1 MDQKGGLMQTSCGK
15 IGLLTIWSRR
25 DRVKRVIMTVGLL
38 CLACTHEAATVGD
51 DTDTQDNIV
60 PLTAGSGV
68 SVEVL
73 SPLLVADAFNVER
86 KADDWKVKAK
96 GSASKIMT
104 IRVTFQPGGYSGW
117 HSHPGITI
125 VSVVSGTITSFESDD
140 PTCSPH
146 LIPAGTAVVEKHDSS
161 HTRFIRNEGTVPLV
175 FLATHIVPPS
185 ATTTRIDEP
194 DPGNCP
200 F

>member
-1 MDQKGGLMQTSCGK
+1 MQTSCGK
-15 IGLLTIWSRR
+15 TGLLTIWSRQH
-25 DRVKRVIMTVGLL
+25 RVKRFTMTVGLL
-38 CLACTHEAATVGD
+38 CLAYTHEAATVAGN
-51 DTDTQDNIV
+51 TDMHYNV
-60 PLTAGSGV
+60 MFFTAGSGV

-73 SPLLVADAFNVER
+73 SPLLAADAFKVER
-86 KADDWKVKAK
+86 EEGEWKVRAK

-125 VSVVSGTITSFESDD
+125 VSVVSGTATFFESDD

-146 LIPAGTAVVEKHDSS
+146 LMPAGTAAVEKIDSS

-185 ATTTRIDEP
+185 ATGTRIDEP
-194 DPGNCP
+194 DPGTCP

>member
-1 MDQKGGLMQTSCGK
+1 
-15 IGLLTIWSRR
+15 
-25 DRVKRVIMTVGLL
+25 
-38 CLACTHEAATVGD
+38 
-51 DTDTQDNIV
+51 
-60 PLTAGSGV
+60 
-68 SVEVL
+68 
-73 SPLLVADAFNVER
+73 
-86 KADDWKVKAK
+86 
-96 GSASKIMT
+96 MT

-146 LIPAGTAVVEKHDSS
+146 LIPAGTAVVEQHDSS

>member
-1 MDQKGGLMQTSCGK
+1 MQTSCGK
-15 IGLLTIWSRR
+15 TGLLTIWSRR
-25 DRVKRVIMTVGLL
+25 HRTKRVIMTAGLL
-38 CLACTHEAATVGD
+38 CLACTHQAATVGRSP
-51 DTDTQDNIV
+51 DTHHSV
-60 PLTAGSGV
+60 MFFTAGSGV

-73 SPLLVADAFNVER
+73 SPLLAADEFKVDREEGE
-86 KADDWKVKAK
+86 WKVRAK

-125 VSVVSGTITSFESDD
+125 VSVVAGTITSYESDD

-146 LIPAGTAVVEKHDSS
+146 FIPAGTAVVEKHDSS
-161 HTRFIRNEGTVPLV
+161 HTRFIRNEDTVPLV

-185 ATTTRIDEP
+185 ATGTRIDEP
-194 DPGNCP
+194 DPGTCP